1 MRLLLPKKITQN
13 RQSLRDENLK
23 VRFRGRNDTEKVS
36 ESSKWRVR
44 TTKLSEV
51 LL

>member
-23 VRFRGRNDTEKVS
+23 VRLRGRNDTEKVS
-36 ESSKWRVR
+36 ESSWRVR